1 MNDLPEFTYTV
12 ENELDDEP
20 AFTGTLKVYSP
31 NARNDAAGT
40 YEIEVDLSGV
50 SYTVNYKPGDPPYI
64 NGTLTVASTDATL
77 SGLTISEGELPDF
90 SPLTMEY
97 NVTVPGSIRSLTV
110 TPTASDHN
118 AEISVNGTE
127 VKSGMPSGEIPLN
140 VGPNTITIE
149 VTSQDGKAKETY
161 TVNVYVLANFSGSG
175 DSEEDPYLIQT
186 AEDLKDMAYLINEG
200 IEPYANV
207 GKHYKLANDID
218 LSAFAND
225 DNDKG
230 WTPIGTYEKPFK
242 GIFDGN
248 GKSITGLKIDRPGE
262 SDIGLFGYVSGG
274 TIKNLQVTAEVE
286 GRLTVGGI
294 VGRLNNYG
302 LVQNCFINGSV
313 TGMQGVGGI
322 AGEITG
328 TSKILNSGS
337 NVNVLGLNHV
347 GGIVGNINSSSGVQN
362 CYSAGSVTADRE
374 DPYLLAY
381 PNHYVGGIAGWLQDL
396 YGNSF
401 VRNCYSIAEI
411 VGDNMVGGIVGR
423 GERSRIE
430 DCFALN
436 PSVSSEGS
444 VERVLGYNNYASCFN
459 LYAFAGMKV
468 IGQSITGAGE
478 TAININQISDSSFWT
493 TSDKWYGSVWDENV
507 WVFENNKLPMLKNV
521 PGQSEDA
528 LRWDISELDID
539 ITGSYI
545 YTGDKNRCPV
555 QG

>member
-1 MNDLPEFTYTV
+1 
-12 ENELDDEP
+12 
-20 AFTGTLKVYSP
+20 
-31 NARNDAAGT
+31 
-40 YEIEVDLSGV
+40 
-50 SYTVNYKPGDPPYI
+50 
-64 NGTLTVASTDATL
+64 
-77 SGLTISEGELPDF
+77 
-90 SPLTMEY
+90 
-97 NVTVPGSIRSLTV
+97 
-110 TPTASDHN
+110 
-118 AEISVNGTE
+118 
-127 VKSGMPSGEIPLN
+127 
-140 VGPNTITIE
+140 
-149 VTSQDGKAKETY
+149 
-161 TVNVYVLANFSGSG
+161 
-175 DSEEDPYLIQT
+175 
-186 AEDLKDMAYLINEG
+186 
-200 IEPYANV
+200 
-207 GKHYKLANDID
+207 
-218 LSAFAND
+218 
-225 DNDKG
+225 
-230 WTPIGTYEKPFK
+230 
-242 GIFDGN
+242 
-248 GKSITGLKIDRPGE
+248 
-262 SDIGLFGYVSGG
+262 
-274 TIKNLQVTAEVE
+274 
-286 GRLTVGGI
+286 
-294 VGRLNNYG
+294 
-302 LVQNCFINGSV
+302 
-313 TGMQGVGGI
+313 MQGVGGI

-411 VGDNMVGGIVGR
+411 VGDNMAGGIVGR

-444 VERVLGYNNYASCFN
+444 VGRVLGYNNYASCFN

-493 TSDKWYGSVWDENV
+493 TSDKWYGSAWDENV

-545 YTGDKNRCPV
+545 YTGELIDPTVTLCGEPLGKEFYQTSILSGDGYSNGIDAGKVGIRFTGEGLLKGYKDLEFTIGRRPVTVKADDKIISAGDATPTFTYTVEGQIPGKPALTGQPILFSPDANYNEPGTYTIEVNMAGVGVMLGLSGHGDGIDLARFSILC
-555 QG
+555 Q